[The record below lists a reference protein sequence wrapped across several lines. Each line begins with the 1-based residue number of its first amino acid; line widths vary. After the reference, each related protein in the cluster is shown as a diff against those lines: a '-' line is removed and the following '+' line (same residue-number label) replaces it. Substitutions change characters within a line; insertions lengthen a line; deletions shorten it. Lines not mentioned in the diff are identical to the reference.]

1 MTDKKR
7 SASWTSF
14 RADSLAENSYSE
26 ISRIGED
33 ALRQCLNQMENDLE
47 QEKHYFNPAYYLD
60 LKWQLEHARHAKTHR
75 LPECLREAYQESP

>member
-1 MTDKKR
+1 MTILQVDPMV
-7 SASWTSF
+7 A
-14 RADSLAENSYSE
+14 YSE

-75 LPECLREAYQESP
+75 LPE